1 MNIIENTP
9 LESIK
14 QMFSYLTS
22 KYTHEFKFKSGFFTE
37 NSCQEES
44 GYNATFGKKV
54 KMHIA
59 RLTQPFIECLRE
71 AQEAGEINPSIDI
84 DKLAESIWNGFEN
97 ALIRVKV
104 SKSTEPLDAFQYKA
118 FEVMIRK

>member
-1 MNIIENTP
+1 MNIANNKP

-14 QMFSYLTS
+14 QMLSYLTS
-22 KYTHEFKFKSGFFTE
+22 KYAHEFEFKSGFFAE
-37 NSCQEES
+37 NSYQEES
-44 GYNATFGKKV
+44 GYNATFARKV

-71 AQEAGEINPSIDI
+71 AQEAGEINSSIDI
-84 DKLAESIWNGFEN
+84 NKLAESIWNGFEH

-118 FEVMIRK
+118 FEVMLRK